1 MSKHAVSLLHIN
13 HEHRLR
19 VHFSN
24 FHTTAYVDATN
35 GDVVITATTKEE
47 SIAKHLYSTSDK
59 SAAQNIGR
67 IVAHRMIMSGITKV
81 TWDIGSLTYHGKVI

>member
-1 MSKHAVSLLHIN
+1 MSEHAVSHQHIN